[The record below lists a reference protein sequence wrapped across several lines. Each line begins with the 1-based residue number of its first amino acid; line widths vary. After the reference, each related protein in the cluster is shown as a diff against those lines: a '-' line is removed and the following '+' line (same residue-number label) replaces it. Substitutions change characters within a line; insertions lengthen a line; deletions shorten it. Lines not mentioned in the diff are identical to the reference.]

1 VTKGQGKQAKNVLVH
16 TTLADLA
23 RRCMISSLPRETL
36 TFSTAAWEHFDNN
49 LGCGGVK
56 ELLVP
61 FRHLT

>member
-1 VTKGQGKQAKNVLVH
+1 
-16 TTLADLA
+16 
-23 RRCMISSLPRETL
+23 MIASLQRETL
-36 TFSTAAWEHFDNN
+36 TFSVAAWEHFDNN